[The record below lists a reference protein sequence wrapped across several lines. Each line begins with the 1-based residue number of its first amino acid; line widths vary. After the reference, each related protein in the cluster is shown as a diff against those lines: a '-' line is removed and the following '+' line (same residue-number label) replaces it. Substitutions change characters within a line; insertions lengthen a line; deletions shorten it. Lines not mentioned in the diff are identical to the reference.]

1 MKRKIL
7 FISLSVV
14 AVVAILVAS
23 FVLPLFYSEFKLLE
37 RIVYIYPGLTADE
50 QFKSVESQLGEEFG
64 ERTVTMLNLL
74 EVDLSNR
81 IGAYSIKRGTT
92 PYQAARILQRGGQ
105 TGIRVVINN
114 VRTLDQLA
122 ERVTKD
128 LLMSKEELLELLNDK
143 DFCAKYGKT
152 PQTIATIF
160 FPDTY
165 DFFWTV
171 TPEKFVDRMFGYY
184 NKFWTDERKEKA
196 TKLGLTPDGVSTI
209 ASIAEEETAKRDER
223 GKVARLYVNRV
234 KMGMPLQADPTVKF
248 ALGDFSIRR
257 IYAYMLKVDSPYN
270 TYKNKGLPPGPIRMP
285 EKATLESVL
294 NAPAHNY
301 IYMCAKEDFSGYH
314 NFAVSYADHKANAR
328 RYQRELNRRKIK

>member
-248 ALGDFSIRR
+248 ALGNFSIRR

>member
-7 FISLSVV
+7 LISLSVV

-50 QFKSVESQLGEEFG
+50 QLKSVESQLGDEFG
-64 ERTVTMLNLL
+64 ERTITMLNLL